1 MAPAPRRTILLWIT
15 KKEKVLPIIT
25 VTIIVGCISISR
37 MSKCGGK
44 MHPGLKKCTI
54 SQLVIKSLVW
64 AFLSG
69 KESTCTHRTCRFN
82 PWIGKIPWRRK
93 WQYSCLESAMDNGA
107 SLATV
112 HRVAKESDRTE
123 RLNNNN

>member
-1 MAPAPRRTILLWIT
+1 MAPAPRSTILLWIT

-25 VTIIVGCISISR
+25 VRIIVGCISISR

-69 KESTCTHRTCRFN
+69 KESTCTHRRCRFN
-82 PWIGKIPWRRK
+82 PWIGKIP
-93 WQYSCLESAMDNGA
+93 LEKEMAVFLPEECHGQR
-107 SLATV
+107 SLAGYNPQGRKKV
-112 HRVAKESDRTE
+112 RQD
-123 RLNNNN
+123 